1 MKHGAAWAALIM
13 ACTCGTPVS
22 RGQNLDT
29 EDDDVRAILQRMN
42 ARMDALERIHEDD
55 QNKIKEL
62 EQRLKQLETIPTEE
76 ERQAQ
81 VEAIKEEIKS
91 ELAATSKSA
100 QPPTTSAESELDA
113 LIASA
118 GPAPAAQAETAA
130 VMGSTQSAIQSFNPD
145 ISVNGNFLARYRS
158 HEGNAP
164 TRKFE
169 FGELELGFSGAVDP
183 YTRADVIATI
193 GLEDDEYKA
202 DLEEAYMTFLQL
214 PYNLQAR
221 LGKFRTE
228 FGRSN
233 PIHLHA
239 LPWTDY
245 PFVIQRYFGEEGF
258 SGTGGELSW
267 LVPNPWNQYVSLTYE
282 LVNNDN
288 DVIFAG
294 GEADDVTQLI
304 RLKTFRDL
312 SPGSTLEWGASFAT
326 GPNDHGHGSHRSM
339 VEGAD
344 LTYRWKPKGAGLY
357 KSFLWQTEVLAGQAD
372 IRGGQESTWGMYS
385 AAEYQFVRR
394 WKLGMRYDNTQ
405 LPFESSLH
413 ENGYSAYLTF
423 LQSEFLF
430 WRLAYTDIDRNF
442 RDEGVSDEQRVQ
454 LQLNFTLGAHPAHKY

>member
-158 HEGNAP
+158 MKGTPPRASSSLANSNWVSLARSIP
-164 TRKFE
+164 TRVPM
-169 FGELELGFSGAVDP
+169 SSP
-183 YTRADVIATI
+183 
-193 GLEDDEYKA
+193 
-202 DLEEAYMTFLQL
+202 
-214 PYNLQAR
+214 
-221 LGKFRTE
+221 
-228 FGRSN
+228 RSVSKTTN
-233 PIHLHA
+233 TKPI
-239 LPWTDY
+239 W
-245 PFVIQRYFGEEGF
+245 R
-258 SGTGGELSW
+258 
-267 LVPNPWNQYVSLTYE
+267 
-282 LVNNDN
+282 
-288 DVIFAG
+288 
-294 GEADDVTQLI
+294 
-304 RLKTFRDL
+304 
-312 SPGSTLEWGASFAT
+312 
-326 GPNDHGHGSHRSM
+326 
-339 VEGAD
+339 
-344 LTYRWKPKGAGLY
+344 KP
-357 KSFLWQTEVLAGQAD
+357 T
-372 IRGGQESTWGMYS
+372 
-385 AAEYQFVRR
+385 
-394 WKLGMRYDNTQ
+394 
-405 LPFESSLH
+405 
-413 ENGYSAYLTF
+413 
-423 LQSEFLF
+423 
-430 WRLAYTDIDRNF
+430 
-442 RDEGVSDEQRVQ
+442 
-454 LQLNFTLGAHPAHKY
+454 